1 MGAVRGGWRGCRAV
15 SVRGNRL
22 TRLNVRFGQGAP
34 RVRSIANTRLLERR
48 GTPPLSANSGSQ
60 LWLFDPPRRRGPQ
73 QGDWEGNA
81 ERLYGLEVDLL
92 ISAVLRGKLPS
103 LAMSDG
109 HDQSATLTI

>member
-1 MGAVRGGWRGCRAV
+1 VIRLQRSPYGNSLLGAGAVHH
-15 SVRGNRL
+15 
-22 TRLNVRFGQGAP
+22 
-34 RVRSIANTRLLERR
+34 I
-48 GTPPLSANSGSQ
+48 NSGSQ
-60 LWLFDPPRRRGPQ
+60 PWLFDPPRRRGPQ